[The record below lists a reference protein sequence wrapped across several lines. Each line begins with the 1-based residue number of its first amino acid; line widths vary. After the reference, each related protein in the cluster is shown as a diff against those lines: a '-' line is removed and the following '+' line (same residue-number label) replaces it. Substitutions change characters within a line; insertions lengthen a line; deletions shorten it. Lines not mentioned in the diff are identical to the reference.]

1 MSSDILQ
8 GQWKQLRGNLKDWWG
23 NLTDNDLDRIEGNR
37 DKLVGALQER
47 YGWTRVQA
55 ESEVNRRL
63 ADYNQQRS
71 SNQKLSNHPP
81 DQRM

>member
-47 YGWTRVQA
+47 YGWTHAQA

-63 ADYNQQRS
+63 ADYHQQKS
-71 SNQKLSNHPP
+71 SNQNLSNQPP
-81 DQRM
+81 DQRR